1 MTAKG
6 LRPVERYMM
15 YTDIDFENNLQ
26 FPTTCTFNLTVIK
39 PIILTHSRRRDQ
51 YCRAYPYILQG
62 TTHVLKFHASL
73 GTVQLEFPIE

>member
-26 FPTTCTFNLTVIK
+26 FSTTFNLTVIK
-39 PIILTHSRRRDQ
+39 PIILTHARRRDQ

-62 TTHVLKFHASL
+62 TTHVFNFMHLVGQFN
-73 GTVQLEFPIE
+73 